1 MVDTGGVKVLCL
13 ISIILLLYLD
23 FFLRSSYARHC
34 LMGLDCVWKYLGQ
47 KFLPRKTASD
57 TCPQAT
63 CSYIQF
69 RLIFLLLDD
78 GKRFLCATYES
89 IGSGVTPWLT
99 SFNNTAA
106 VLHSLLWCRVTNT
119 SFWKTLHVAFRHEG
133 IVQEGLVLQD
143 YTIDV
148 LHQGILIYLE
158 SIYIHLQDCI
168 QQIKRMSFN
177 RFYSY
182 VILSLIFCSSIFSL
196 SILWSSI
203 LFSMIVMLLI
213 PCAQLFDILYHF
225 FTKLILN

>member
-1 MVDTGGVKVLCL
+1 MLDLDYSSVVFAFLFTFVLCETL
-13 ISIILLLYLD
+13 FDGARLVSESTWVKNSYLKKWLLTLVHKLHA
-23 FFLRSSYARHC
+23 LTSS
-34 LMGLDCVWKYLGQ
+34 LN
-47 KFLPRKTASD
+47 S
-57 TCPQAT
+57 
-63 CSYIQF
+63 S
-69 RLIFLLLDD
+69 FLLLDD
-78 GKRFLCATYES
+78 AKRFLCATYES

-203 LFSMIVMLLI
+203 LFSMTVMLLI